1 MPVTAANREFLDPT
15 VLARLGGLQVLP
27 RGLVQGSFTG
37 MHRSPHR
44 GASVE
49 FAEYRKYVPG
59 DDIRHIDWR
68 VYGRSDRFY
77 LKEFEAD
84 TNMRCHL
91 VLDCSASMG
100 FTGKHGSKLAYARKL
115 AATLAYLIIRQGDHV
130 GLQTF
135 NDKVLE
141 DIRPRANPAHLA
153 QIFDSLSKLKPAGG
167 SSVVKVLHELAA
179 TIRRRALVVVF
190 SDFFT
195 DVPALLDCF
204 RHMRHR
210 HHDLAVFHLLDRN
223 EVDFQFDRPIRF
235 TDLEGPTALVTDPN
249 VIRPAYL
256 AALQQYRAQLTRGC
270 GEHGVD
276 YEFVTLDQ
284 PYDEVLAEFILE
296 RLRRQR

>member
-1 MPVTAANREFLDPT
+1 MPQPPANRRFLDQD
-15 VLARLGGLQVLP
+15 AIRRLSRLQVWP
-27 RGLVQGSFTG
+27 RGLVLGSFTG

-91 VLDCSASMG
+91 VIDASASMG
-100 FTGKHGSKLAYARKL
+100 FARDHGSRLNYACQM
-115 AATLAYLIIRQGDHV
+115 AAILSYLVVHQGDHV

-135 NDKVLE
+135 DTALRH
-141 DIRPRANPAHLA
+141 DIPPRANPSHLA
-153 QIFDSLSKLKPAGG
+153 NIFDTLDGLEATGESDVV
-167 SSVVKVLHELAA
+167 SVMHELAA
-179 TIRRRALVVVF
+179 RIRRRAFVVVF

-195 DVPALLDCF
+195 DIPALLDCF

-210 HHDLAVFHLLDRN
+210 KHDLAVFHLLDRA
-223 EVDFQFDRPIRF
+223 ELDFQFDRPIRF
-235 TDLEGPTALVTDPN
+235 TDMEGTAAITTDPGA
-249 VIRPAYL
+249 IRDD
-256 AALQQYRAQLTRGC
+256 YRHAVTSFLERLGTGC
-270 GEHGVD
+270 REHGVD
-276 YEFVTLDQ
+276 YYQVTTDE
-284 PYDEVLAEFILE
+284 PYEEVLGRFLLE
-296 RLRRQR
+296 RQRSKR